1 MLVRCPGR
9 LRREPRPDNYYR
21 RLYASTDMR
30 RIVAREHTGLV
41 DDATRLRYESEFK
54 QSTSDPNAPNVLVAT
69 PTLEMGIDIGD
80 LSAVLLASLPK
91 TVASYLQRVGRA
103 GRLTGSALNLAFV
116 TGRGEQLP
124 RLENP
129 LSVIN
134 GQVRAPATYLSAEE
148 ILRRQY
154 VAHLV
159 DCFAREDDR
168 PHPRRARGALGL
180 GRAGQLPR
188 RADPLRRGRTPT
200 VTSDRFL
207 GSFDGLAESSVGE
220 PARPGRPRPTAS
232 RAPAV
237 LPRTCTT
244 RPGAGWRPS
253 RGSTTGGPRSSR
265 RCRSLSAS
273 RELPAASDD
282 DQRALRSA
290 RAALVMTG
298 NELAAPA
305 GRVLD
310 RGARRVRDPAQ
321 LHAARRH
328 GHARRGGDLDRPGD
342 PGVPLG
348 AGELPALVGER
359 AARVR
364 ARRDVLRAGP

>member
-1 MLVRCPGR
+1 MLAGRNLLSCTVCRTQQPGTATVVGQLDGAPCMLVRCPGR

-159 DCFAREDDR
+159 DCFAREEDR
-168 PHPRRARGALGL
+168 PHPRRARGAPW
-180 GRAGQLPR
+180 A
-188 RADPLRRGRTPT
+188 
-200 VTSDRFL
+200 
-207 GSFDGLAESSVGE
+207 
-220 PARPGRPRPTAS
+220 
-232 RAPAV
+232 
-237 LPRTCTT
+237 
-244 RPGAGWRPS
+244 RPS
-253 RGSTTGGPRSSR
+253 RAAS
-265 RCRSLSAS
+265 SAS
-273 RELPAASDD
+273 
-282 DQRALRSA
+282 
-290 RAALVMTG
+290 
-298 NELAAPA
+298 
-305 GRVLD
+305 
-310 RGARRVRDPAQ
+310 
-321 LHAARRH
+321 
-328 GHARRGGDLDRPGD
+328 
-342 PGVPLG
+342 
-348 AGELPALVGER
+348 
-359 AARVR
+359 
-364 ARRDVLRAGP
+364 